1 MSLLPEFIPA
11 AFPLL
16 ALSHFVALVSPG
28 PDFFLLAGY
37 AIRYRLRGSV
47 GIGPGI
53 ALGNAVYIVL
63 AMYGWRLLQDYAVLF
78 RLIEIAG
85 ALYLIW
91 IGGHL
96 LRSRK
101 QNLALSAT
109 RMDCPSWRKQFLL
122 GLGSAL
128 LNPKNAL
135 FYLALMTSIL
145 GANVTFPQQ
154 LFSGAWMSLVVL
166 AWNLSIA
173 ALIGLSA
180 VQVRITAYVHIIERT
195 AGAILAGFGA
205 VMILTMVRHAVM

>member
-37 AIRYRLRGSV
+37 AIRYRLRGSAW
-47 GIGPGI
+47 IGPGI
-53 ALGNAVYIVL
+53 ALGNAVYIVV
-63 AMYGWRLLQDYAVLF
+63 AMCGWRLLQDYGLLF
-78 RLIEIAG
+78 RLIEVAG

-101 QNLALSAT
+101 QVLALNAT
-109 RMDCPSWRKQFLL
+109 RMACPSWRKQFLL

-154 LFSGAWMSLVVL
+154 IFSGAWMSLAVL
-166 AWNLSIA
+166 VWNLAIA

-180 VQVRITAYVHIIERT
+180 VQMRITSYVHIIERV
-195 AGAILAGFGA
+195 AGAILAGFGV

>member
-1 MSLLPEFIPA
+1 M
-11 AFPLL
+11 
-16 ALSHFVALVSPG
+16 
-28 PDFFLLAGY
+28 LAGY

-96 LRSRK
+96 LCSRK

-109 RMDCPSWRKQFLL
+109 WMDCPSWRKQFLL

-145 GANVTFPQQ
+145 AQMSPFHKA
-154 LFSGAWMSLVVL
+154 FFRRGAWMSLAVL
-166 AWNLSIA
+166 VWNMAIA

-180 VQVRITAYVHIIERT
+180 VQVRITVYVHIIERT

-205 VMILTMVRHAVM
+205 VMILTMVRHAR

>member
-1 MSLLPEFIPA
+1 M
-11 AFPLL
+11 
-16 ALSHFVALVSPG
+16 
-28 PDFFLLAGY
+28 
-37 AIRYRLRGSV
+37 
-47 GIGPGI
+47 
-53 ALGNAVYIVL
+53 
-63 AMYGWRLLQDYAVLF
+63 LF

-109 RMDCPSWRKQFLL
+109 RMDCTSWRKQFLL

-145 GANVTFPQQ
+145 GTNVTFPQQ

-166 AWNLSIA
+166 AWNLAIA

>member
-37 AIRYRLRGSV
+37 AIRYRLRGSA

-53 ALGNAVYIVL
+53 ALGNAFYIVL
-63 AMYGWRLLQDYAVLF
+63 AMCGWRLLQDYGLLF

-101 QNLALSAT
+101 QVLALNAT

-145 GANVTFPQQ
+145 GANVTFAQQ
-154 LFSGAWMSLVVL
+154 IFSGAWMSLAVL
-166 AWNLSIA
+166 AWNLAIA
-173 ALIGLSA
+173 TLTGLSA
-180 VQVRITAYVHIIERT
+180 IQIRLTARVHSIDPI
-195 AGAILAGFGA
+195 AGTTLAGFGVA
-205 VMILTMVRHAVM
+205 MILTMVRHALM

>member
-1 MSLLPEFIPA
+1 
-11 AFPLL
+11 
-16 ALSHFVALVSPG
+16 
-28 PDFFLLAGY
+28 LLAGY

-154 LFSGAWMSLVVL
+154 LFSGAWMSLAVL